1 MKIALI
7 ITTYNR
13 PDALELVIKSALSQT
28 FLPDEII
35 IADDGSRGET
45 KILISKY
52 QKKSPTKI
60 IHSWQRDL
68 GFRAARSRNK
78 AIAKSSS
85 DYLIL
90 VDGDMILNKYFI
102 YDHVSSSKEGFFIQG
117 TRVLLSKEIS
127 RKVLQS
133 QDLAVNF
140 YQSGISNRKNAL
152 RSKLLSNIF
161 SSKSKK
167 LDGIKTCNMSFFKED
182 FLRINGFNN
191 DFEGWGREDS
201 EFALRMINYGLIRNN
216 IKHLAIQYHL
226 WHHEESRESLIQNDL
241 ILEVAA
247 KNKIIRCKNGISE
260 FI

>member
-52 QKKSPTKI
+52 QKKSSTKI

-161 SSKSKK
+161 SSKSK
-167 LDGIKTCNMSFFKED
+167 N
-182 FLRINGFNN
+182 
-191 DFEGWGREDS
+191 
-201 EFALRMINYGLIRNN
+201 
-216 IKHLAIQYHL
+216 
-226 WHHEESRESLIQNDL
+226 
-241 ILEVAA
+241 
-247 KNKIIRCKNGISE
+247 
-260 FI
+260 